1 MDYRTVRCIRAAW
14 YINGHNDSIAFI
26 NGIENGIERLFRLAV
41 KSDSE
46 NTVYNQSTIQIAI
59 CKPCYF
65 NTAFQTAS
73 SKYFLGAGQG
83 WLFYRKVR
91 FRHDCR
97 TGKVALQSQN
107 HRLHFY
113 RSAENENP
121 FSVYLSAVKL
131 NNFIYTFFSCSVH

>member
-1 MDYRTVRCIRAAW
+1 MDYRTVRRIRTAW
-14 YINGHNDSIAFI
+14 YINGYNDSIAFI

-41 KSDSE
+41 KPDSE

-65 NTAFQTAS
+65 NTVFNS
-73 SKYFLGAGQG
+73 FIKILFGCRQG
-83 WLFYRKVR
+83 WLFIAKYDFGMIAELAKSL
-91 FRHDCR
+91 C
-97 TGKVALQSQN
+97 N
-107 HRLHFY
+107 HKTIACIFTV
-113 RSAENENP
+113 SAENENS